1 MCGATAFS
9 ISEYSA
15 AFGARP
21 HNPRRF
27 GSFQS
32 CQDWIGRF
40 GKLGWAVQKLPSA
53 PYRPIRAATKR
64 PKSA

>member
-1 MCGATAFS
+1 MYGAAAFS

-15 AFGARP
+15 AFGAPP

-32 CQDWIGRF
+32 CHASIGRF
-40 GKLGWAVQKLPSA
+40 GRLGLAVQKLPSG